1 MEQSLSKLE
10 IKALLNTINSNRDY
24 AIATVLLTTGITL
37 SELSSLTTD
46 DIDLEKEFLTVSGN
60 KSRTIP
66 LNPQTKD
73 AIARW
78 LNERP
83 SAKTSALFLTTK
95 GTLKELSDR
104 SIDHLLRKSGQ
115 EAGIDIPV
123 TSILLRT
130 TYAVGL
136 FQEGAAIKQASELL
150 GISDYNTLHKYQ
162 KMAEFGHSQTKT
174 QESPAAKLE
183 TRSIIKRTLRDIF
196 PVKPKPVK
204 KLSSLN
210 VELRPDPTET
220 IFGRDHI
227 IKEIRAH
234 LNKGQSVLLTG
245 KFGVGKTHILKN
257 IKALYGSNALFFDTP
272 APVKTIL
279 FELCEKLGTEKF
291 KSTTQIAELL
301 EYALRNKTVNAPI
314 IVIDNLDKVRAT
326 DLDTMIRITEEFSV
340 LSATEETTVKLK
352 SLWHKYK
359 ELEVHPLTPDNSKK
373 LIKYLTQNMSI
384 SDYELM
390 ETRFLN
396 YSNGLP
402 LAIVDMSVQLSYANV
417 VTREVVRDMHHDI
430 GVVYRDWSYAVIL
443 LWAVLVLFR
452 FVALG
457 THSFEGYILAG
468 IGMSMLVVIKFFIFK
483 GSK

>member
-10 IKALLNTINSNRDY
+10 IKALLNTITSNRDY

-37 SELSSLTTD
+37 SELSHLTTD
-46 DIDLEKEFLTVSGN
+46 DVDLDKEILTVSGN
-60 KSRTIP
+60 KKRTIP

-73 AIARW
+73 AVARW

-136 FQEGAAIKQASELL
+136 FQEGADIKQASELL

-162 KMAEFGHSQTKT
+162 KMAEFGHT
-174 QESPAAKLE
+174 QERPEAPIAKLE
-183 TRSIIKRTLRDIF
+183 TRSPIKRAITNIF

-210 VELRPDPTET
+210 IELRPDPTET

-227 IKEIRAH
+227 IKEIRAY

-257 IKALYGSNALFFDTP
+257 MKALYGNNALFFDTP
-272 APVKTIL
+272 APIKTIL
-279 FELCEKLGTEKF
+279 LELCKKLGTEKF

-301 EYALRNKTVNAPI
+301 EYALRNKTTNAPI
-314 IVIDNLDKVRAT
+314 ILIDNLDKVRT
-326 DLDTMIRITEEFSV
+326 SDLDTMIKLIEEFSV
-340 LSATEETTVKLK
+340 LCATEETATKLK
-352 SLWHKYK
+352 TLWHKFK
-359 ELEVHPLTPDNSKK
+359 ELEVKPLTTENSKQ
-373 LIKYLTQNMSI
+373 LIRYLTQNMSI

-396 YSNGLP
+396 HSNGLP

-417 VTREVVRDMHHDI
+417 VTRDVVRDMHHEI
-430 GVVYRDWSYAVIL
+430 GVVYRDWSYAVIF
-443 LWAVLVLFR
+443 LWSLLVLFR

-468 IGMSMLVVIKFFIFK
+468 IGMSMLVVVKFFIFK
-483 GSK
+483 GSR